1 LAHSTIFYQG
11 VIPGF
16 LIKTW
21 RFNVYSFSI
30 KVNADLSLIEEKVIA
45 SLAEEGF
52 GVLTEIDVQATLK
65 KKLGLEK
72 RPYKILGACN
82 PHLANQAIDA
92 EPEIGVLL
100 PCNVLLRQDES
111 GQNIVTFMDPAS
123 VLTLVDRE
131 GVADLAKEVRTRLKR
146 VSDNVKAAFG

>member
-1 LAHSTIFYQG
+1 M
-11 VIPGF
+11 
-16 LIKTW
+16 
-21 RFNVYSFSI
+21 YSFSI
-30 KVNADLSLIEEKVIA
+30 NVNADLSAVEDKIVA
-45 SLAEEGF
+45 ALADEGF

-82 PHLANQAIDA
+82 PQLANQAIDA

-100 PCNVLLRQDES
+100 PCNVVLRQDES
-111 GQNIVTFMDPAS
+111 GQNIVTFMDPAA

-131 GVADLAKEVRTRLKR
+131 GVAELANEVRARLKR
-146 VSDNVKAAFG
+146 VSDAVETAFA

>member
-1 LAHSTIFYQG
+1 M
-11 VIPGF
+11 
-16 LIKTW
+16 
-21 RFNVYSFSI
+21 
-30 KVNADLSLIEEKVIA
+30 
-45 SLAEEGF
+45 
-52 GVLTEIDVQATLK
+52 LTEIDVQATLK

-131 GVADLAKEVRTRLKR
+131 GVADLAEEVRTRLKR
-146 VSDNVKAAFG
+146 VSDSVKADFS

>member
-1 LAHSTIFYQG
+1 M
-11 VIPGF
+11 
-16 LIKTW
+16 
-21 RFNVYSFSI
+21 YSFSI
-30 KVNADLSLIEEKVIA
+30 KVNADLSLVEEKVIA
-45 SLAEEGF
+45 ALAEEGF

-131 GVADLAKEVRTRLKR
+131 GVADLAKEVRARLKR
-146 VSDNVKAAFG
+146 VSDTVEADFG

>member
-1 LAHSTIFYQG
+1 M
-11 VIPGF
+11 
-16 LIKTW
+16 
-21 RFNVYSFSI
+21 YSFSI
-30 KVNADLSLIEEKVIA
+30 KVNADLPSVEQKIIA
-45 SLAEEGF
+45 ALADEGF

-82 PHLANQAIDA
+82 PHLANQAIEA

-100 PCNVLLRQDES
+100 PCNVILREDEE
-111 GQNIVTFMDPAS
+111 GQNIVTFMDPEA

-131 GVADLAKEVRTRLKR
+131 DVVDLAKEVRARLER
-146 VSDNVKAAFG
+146 VSVAVQAAFNTGG

>member
-1 LAHSTIFYQG
+1 M
-11 VIPGF
+11 
-16 LIKTW
+16 
-21 RFNVYSFSI
+21 YSFSI
-30 KVNADLSLIEEKVIA
+30 NVNAYLSLVEEKVIA
-45 SLAEEGF
+45 ALAEEGF

-131 GVADLAKEVRTRLKR
+131 GVADLAEEVRTRLKR
-146 VSDNVKAAFG
+146 VSDSVEANFS

>member
-1 LAHSTIFYQG
+1 M
-11 VIPGF
+11 
-16 LIKTW
+16 
-21 RFNVYSFSI
+21 YSFSI
-30 KVNADLSLIEEKVIA
+30 KVNADLSAVEEKIVA
-45 SLAEEGF
+45 ALADEGF

-82 PHLANQAIDA
+82 PQLANQAIDA

-100 PCNVLLRQDES
+100 PCNVVLRQDES
-111 GQNIVTFMDPAS
+111 GQNIVTFMDPAA

-131 GVADLAKEVRTRLKR
+131 GVAELAEEVRTRLKR
-146 VSDNVKAAFG
+146 VSDTVEAAFS

>member
-1 LAHSTIFYQG
+1 M
-11 VIPGF
+11 
-16 LIKTW
+16 
-21 RFNVYSFSI
+21 YSFSI
-30 KVNADLSLIEEKVIA
+30 KVNADLSAVEDKVVA
-45 SLAEEGF
+45 ALAEEGF

-82 PHLANQAIDA
+82 PQLANQAIDA

-100 PCNVLLRQDES
+100 PCNVVLRQDES
-111 GQNIVTFMDPAS
+111 GQNIVTFMDPAA

-131 GVADLAKEVRTRLKR
+131 GVAELANEVRARMKR
-146 VSDNVKAAFG
+146 VSDTVEAAFG

>member
-1 LAHSTIFYQG
+1 M
-11 VIPGF
+11 
-16 LIKTW
+16 
-21 RFNVYSFSI
+21 YSFSI
-30 KVNADLSLIEEKVIA
+30 KVNADLSAVEEKIVA
-45 SLAEEGF
+45 ALAEEGF

-82 PHLANQAIDA
+82 PQLANQAIDA

-100 PCNVLLRQDES
+100 PCNVVLRQDES
-111 GQNIVTFMDPAS
+111 GQNIVTFMDPAA

-131 GVADLAKEVRTRLKR
+131 GVAELAEEVRARLKR
-146 VSDNVKAAFG
+146 VSDTVEAAFS

>member
-1 LAHSTIFYQG
+1 M
-11 VIPGF
+11 
-16 LIKTW
+16 
-21 RFNVYSFSI
+21 YSFSI
-30 KVNADLSLIEEKVIA
+30 KVNADLSLVEERVIA
-45 SLAEEGF
+45 ALAEEGF
-52 GVLTEIDVQATLK
+52 GVLTDIDVQATLK

-146 VSDNVKAAFG
+146 VSDAVEADFG

>member
-1 LAHSTIFYQG
+1 M
-11 VIPGF
+11 
-16 LIKTW
+16 
-21 RFNVYSFSI
+21 YSFSI
-30 KVNADLSLIEEKVIA
+30 KVNADLSAVEDKIVA
-45 SLAEEGF
+45 ALADEGF

-82 PHLANQAIDA
+82 PQLANQAIDA

-100 PCNVLLRQDES
+100 PCNVVLRQDES
-111 GQNIVTFMDPAS
+111 GQNIVTFMDPAA

-131 GVADLAKEVRTRLKR
+131 GVAELANEVRARLKR
-146 VSDNVKAAFG
+146 VSEAVETAFS

>member
-1 LAHSTIFYQG
+1 M
-11 VIPGF
+11 
-16 LIKTW
+16 
-21 RFNVYSFSI
+21 YSFSI
-30 KVNADLSLIEEKVIA
+30 KVNADLSAVEEKIIA
-45 SLAEEGF
+45 ALAEEGF

-82 PHLANQAIDA
+82 PQLANQAIDA

-100 PCNVLLRQDES
+100 PCNVVLRQDES
-111 GQNIVTFMDPAS
+111 GQNIVTFMDPAA

-131 GVADLAKEVRTRLKR
+131 GVAELANEVRARLKR
-146 VSDNVKAAFG
+146 VSDAVETAFS

>member
-1 LAHSTIFYQG
+1 M
-11 VIPGF
+11 
-16 LIKTW
+16 
-21 RFNVYSFSI
+21 YSFSI
-30 KVNADLSLIEEKVIA
+30 NVNADLSAVEDKIVA
-45 SLAEEGF
+45 ALADEGF

-82 PHLANQAIDA
+82 PQLANQAIDA

-100 PCNVLLRQDES
+100 PCNVVLRQDES
-111 GQNIVTFMDPAS
+111 GQNIVTFMDPAA

-131 GVADLAKEVRTRLKR
+131 GVAELANEVRARLKR
-146 VSDNVKAAFG
+146 VSDAVEAAFS

>member
-1 LAHSTIFYQG
+1 M
-11 VIPGF
+11 
-16 LIKTW
+16 
-21 RFNVYSFSI
+21 YSFSI
-30 KVNADLSLIEEKVIA
+30 KVNADLSLVEEKVIA
-45 SLAEEGF
+45 ALAEEGF

-82 PHLANQAIDA
+82 PQLANQAIDA

-111 GQNIVTFMDPAS
+111 GQNIVTFMDPAA

-131 GVADLAKEVRTRLKR
+131 GVADLAKEVRARLKR
-146 VSDNVKAAFG
+146 VSDTVEADIG

>member
-1 LAHSTIFYQG
+1 
-11 VIPGF
+11 
-16 LIKTW
+16 
-21 RFNVYSFSI
+21 VYSFSI
-30 KVNADLSLIEEKVIA
+30 KVNADLSLVEEKVIA
-45 SLAEEGF
+45 ALAEEGF

-131 GVADLAKEVRTRLKR
+131 GVADLAKEVRARLKR
-146 VSDNVKAAFG
+146 VSDTVEADFG

>member
-1 LAHSTIFYQG
+1 M
-11 VIPGF
+11 
-16 LIKTW
+16 
-21 RFNVYSFSI
+21 YSFSI
-30 KVNADLSLIEEKVIA
+30 KVNADLSAVEEKVIA

-82 PHLANQAIDA
+82 PQLANQAIDA

-100 PCNVLLRQDES
+100 PCNVVLRQDES
-111 GQNIVTFMDPAS
+111 GQNIVTFMDPAA

-131 GVADLAKEVRTRLKR
+131 GVAELANEVRARLKR
-146 VSDNVKAAFG
+146 VSDAVETAFS

>member
-1 LAHSTIFYQG
+1 M
-11 VIPGF
+11 
-16 LIKTW
+16 
-21 RFNVYSFSI
+21 YSFSI
-30 KVNADLSLIEEKVIA
+30 KVNAELSLVEDKIISA
-45 SLAEEGF
+45 LADEGF

-82 PHLANQAIDA
+82 PQLANQAIEA

-100 PCNVLLRQDES
+100 PCNVILREDEN
-111 GQNIVTFMDPAS
+111 GQNIVTFMDPEA

-131 GVADLAKEVRTRLKR
+131 DVIGLAKEVRARLER
-146 VSDNVKAAFG
+146 VSVCSS